1 MNLRKLQQAVY
12 EAGFDAFAVMP
23 AKRIEYMLPILRE
36 AQAENRYPDFVDPEI
51 EKRIDPRNLQRSARS
66 IVSLAVSY
74 FTGSPGACPPL
85 HGTVSRSAWGVD
97 YHQVL
102 GERMNKV
109 IGFLKEHF
117 GASRCTK
124 AVDTTFLI
132 DRALAVEAGLGYP
145 GRNCA
150 VYVPPFGSWV
160 FLGEILVDVELPP
173 TKTKQQDNWAC
184 PQGCALCVQACPTGA
199 LFAPGKIQPKRCI
212 SYLTQMSGPIPLELR
227 DKIGG
232 KLWGCDICQQVCPVN
247 QTAQPSRHR
256 EFSPLVG
263 PHIELLPLLDLT
275 KQEFT
280 EQFGRPSMECRG
292 KNVLARNACII
303 LGNQGRAEAL
313 PLLEKT
319 AREHPSAIVKD
330 AAGWAANKLSGN

>member
-36 AQAENRYPDFVDPEI
+36 ARPKPLPDLSTRRL
-51 EKRIDPRNLQRSARS
+51 KRIDPRNLQRSARS

-74 FTGSPGACPPL
+74 FTGSRGLSPL

-132 DRALAVEAGLGYP
+132 DRAWP
-145 GRNCA
+145 
-150 VYVPPFGSWV
+150 
-160 FLGEILVDVELPP
+160 
-173 TKTKQQDNWAC
+173 
-184 PQGCALCVQACPTGA
+184 
-199 LFAPGKIQPKRCI
+199 
-212 SYLTQMSGPIPLELR
+212 
-227 DKIGG
+227 
-232 KLWGCDICQQVCPVN
+232 
-247 QTAQPSRHR
+247 
-256 EFSPLVG
+256 
-263 PHIELLPLLDLT
+263 
-275 KQEFT
+275 
-280 EQFGRPSMECRG
+280 
-292 KNVLARNACII
+292 
-303 LGNQGRAEAL
+303 
-313 PLLEKT
+313 
-319 AREHPSAIVKD
+319 
-330 AAGWAANKLSGN
+330 